1 MERSH
6 PTHCRAYI
14 TSDKVSH
21 IVVVSMTFERLREML
36 PQVICPTENAPEDA
50 APACD
55 TEARKPLIYMA
66 FRVSPEALG
75 EAVREGGG
83 ASLSDVSMRASIYRG
98 AASAVSQRPTRRRTA
113 CPTRP
118 GAGLPLSDG
127 LSHGLSYGLSHAD
140 LKLFMPF
147 GPACRT
153 TCGTA
158 RHTPCPTVCQLSDNV
173 GQ

>member
-21 IVVVSMTFERLREML
+21 IAVVSMTFERLREML
-36 PQVICPTENAPEDA
+36 PQVTCPTKNAPEDA
-50 APACD
+50 ATACD
-55 TEARKPLIYMA
+55 TEARDSLIYMA
-66 FRVSPEALG
+66 FRVSPDARG
-75 EAVREGGG
+75 EAAREGGG
-83 ASLSDVSMRASIYRG
+83 ASLSDMSMQASISRG
-98 AASAVSQRPTRRRTA
+98 AVPAVSQRPTRRRTS
-113 CPTRP
+113 CPTRA

-127 LSHGLSYGLSHAD
+127 LSHGLSYGLSHAN

-153 TCGTA
+153 TCGTV
-158 RHTPCPTVCQLSDNV
+158 RHTPCPTVVSNT
-173 GQ
+173 